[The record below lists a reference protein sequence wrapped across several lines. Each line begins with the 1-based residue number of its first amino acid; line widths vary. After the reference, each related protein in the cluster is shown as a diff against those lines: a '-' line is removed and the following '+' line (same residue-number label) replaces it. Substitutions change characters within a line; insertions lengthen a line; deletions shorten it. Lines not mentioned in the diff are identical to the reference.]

1 MHKHHA
7 GNRNRGHL
15 REEDETAEK
24 LCRTDLKMSVARE
37 VVVKKDQNL
46 FNCQNNFKAH
56 SSGVF
61 MNQFC
66 TMSRIN

>member
-7 GNRNRGHL
+7 GNRNRDHL

-24 LCRTDLKMSVARE
+24 LCRTDLKMSVAWE
-37 VVVKKDQNL
+37 FVVKKDGNL
-46 FNCQNNFKAH
+46 LHCQNNFKGH

-61 MNQFC
+61 KNQFC
-66 TMSRIN
+66 IMSRIN